1 MSRKRHA
8 FTITSYASCGMAV
21 PVVDSALTIRVLVC
35 HEQPLVRAGLRA
47 VLEREPGIQVV
58 GEADS
63 CGEAVALA
71 RHVRPTIVIMDI
83 TESCSDVIRAIGLLS
98 LLSVEQLT
106 GIVALVGTDNDE
118 VLEAVQAGASGFLL
132 NSCRSEEL
140 VTATRAVVAGEGFI
154 TPRIAGWLLSH
165 VASQLP
171 SRRGKAPVP
180 VRGITRRELEILR
193 LIAPG
198 RVSRMVLVGQPCA
211 MGERFFLEPGR

>member
-1 MSRKRHA
+1 VKQTAAARR
-8 FTITSYASCGMAV
+8 
-21 PVVDSALTIRVLVC
+21 PRWRVVFG
-35 HEQPLVRAGLRA
+35 P
-47 VLEREPGIQVV
+47 
-58 GEADS
+58 
-63 CGEAVALA
+63 
-71 RHVRPTIVIMDI
+71 IVIMDI

-98 LLSVEQLT
+98 LLSVEQPT
-106 GIVALVGTDNDE
+106 GIVALVGTDNDD
-118 VLEAVQAGASGFLL
+118 VLEAVQAGARGFLL
-132 NSCRSEEL
+132 NSCRAEEL

-211 MGERFFLEPGR
+211 MGERSSWSREGRLGACTQGRGTVWLGS